1 MTEFKLVH
9 LFSNFVASAMELTGS
24 SLSQYIM
31 FSGDKLNIGGYQ
43 MK

>member
-1 MTEFKLVH
+1 
-9 LFSNFVASAMELTGS
+9 MELTGS

-43 MK
+43 MKWAGNYPVSNMS